1 MNGVMCA
8 KPAHSAPKPRKEDRV
23 LYIRENEKQP
33 KIG

>member
-1 MNGVMCA
+1 MNSVMGA